1 MKCPYCGN
9 VDSKVLDS
17 RQTEEGSVI
26 RRRRECLSC
35 LKRFTTYEKLE
46 QLPIIVIKKDK
57 TRELFD
63 INKILNGLIRA
74 CQKRPVTMD
83 VLKNIAN
90 DIENNIYNSLNQEI
104 NSVDIGEMVMERLK
118 NIDDVSY
125 VRFASVYK
133 EFNDIETFMRELE
146 KLKRKV

>member
-1 MKCPYCGN
+1 MKCPYCGY

-26 RRRRECLSC
+26 RRRRECLKC
-35 LKRFTTYEKLE
+35 QKRFTTYEKLE
-46 QLPIIVIKKDK
+46 DLPIVVIKKDK
-57 TRELFD
+57 TREMFD

-74 CQKRPVTMD
+74 SQKRPITID
-83 VLKNIAN
+83 VLKGIAN
-90 DIENNIYNSLNQEI
+90 DIENNIYNSLNQEVR
-104 NSVDIGEMVMERLK
+104 SVDIGEMVMERLK

-133 EFNDIETFMRELE
+133 QFNDIETFMQELE